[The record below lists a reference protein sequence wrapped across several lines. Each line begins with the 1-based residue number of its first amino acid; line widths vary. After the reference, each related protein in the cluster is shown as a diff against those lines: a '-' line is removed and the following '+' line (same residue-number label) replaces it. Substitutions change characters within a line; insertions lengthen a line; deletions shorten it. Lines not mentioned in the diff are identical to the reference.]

1 MSTARKPRAVLGR
14 FIASDYQPTALR
26 AHVYAELRRA
36 LLDGVFVPG
45 ETLSLRSIAD
55 ALGTSPMPVR
65 EAVGRLVAEGALE
78 ISDRRTI
85 ALPFLT
91 REQFEELSE
100 LRIEL
105 EGSITERSVR
115 RNGGNLAPALE
126 ELEQRSVVARRR
138 SLTERLA
145 LNRQFHFTIY
155 RAAGCELRLRII
167 ELLWLQSASL
177 IHMSL
182 AKASPQAAGQNHRA
196 LIAAVKAGDPLG
208 ARRAVE
214 ADIDETYQHLLAIT
228 AFPTERP
235 GAVPG
240 PTQPSGATSAAG
252 LSSSALGALARP
264 REGGLQ

>member
-1 MSTARKPRAVLGR
+1 MSAPKKPRAVLGR
-14 FIASDYQPTALR
+14 FIASNFHPTALR

-115 RNGGNLAPALE
+115 RNGSHLAPALE
-126 ELEQRSVVARRR
+126 AIERRSVVARRR

-145 LNRQFHFTIY
+145 LNRQFHFVIY
-155 RAAGCELRLRII
+155 RSAACELRLRII
-167 ELLWLQSASL
+167 ELLWLRSASL

-196 LIAAVKAGDPLG
+196 LIAAVKAGDSL
-208 ARRAVE
+208 ASRRAVE
-214 ADIDETYQHLLAIT
+214 ADITETYQHLLAIT
-228 AFPTERP
+228 TFPVER
-235 GAVPG
+235 A
-240 PTQPSGATSAAG
+240 SAIRG
-252 LSSSALGALARP
+252 TDEDSELARP
-264 REGGLQ
+264 GLSTSALEALAAPDGGRLQ